1 MKGGKN
7 VSDKLIQ
14 ECRRIFMKTFLELIE
29 VIVCFLAIGFCIS
42 SAIWIACLFA
52 TAVFNM
58 IF

>member
-1 MKGGKN
+1 M
-7 VSDKLIQ
+7 
-14 ECRRIFMKTFLELIE
+14 ETFLELIE
-29 VIVCFLAIGFCIS
+29 VIVCFLAVWFCVT